1 VVGRRRHESDF
12 YGGQGFSLYHAH
24 GPDDRAPQGPHFH
37 DEYLLS
43 AQLRGDEQ
51 CHVAGKLHRFR
62 EGDVALLNPQQVHT
76 GNTRGDDIEYVSL
89 YVDRERV
96 QRFAAELGARN
107 PLPEF
112 TTLRACGQRELWTAI
127 VELLARVR
135 EDAEARARRRGAPSG
150 DDAPLALGVDAA
162 LQRVLTSA
170 FEGFSNLRTPRLRS
184 TSRVGHRKIAHVLD
198 YLRELP
204 PNAGVEAAADAD
216 GVGQAAAAKAT
227 SLDRLAQE
235 AELSKFH
242 FVRQFQ
248 RSVGMTPGA
257 YLRTLRL
264 CHAARL
270 LRRRPDPIV
279 DIAMAVGFADHPS
292 FSRAF
297 ARQMG
302 LTPSQYR
309 ALGPSSF

>member
-1 VVGRRRHESDF
+1 MVGRRRYESDF
-12 YGGQGFSLYHAH
+12 YGGPGFSLYHAH
-24 GPDDRAPQGPHFH
+24 GLDGRAALGPHFH

-51 CHVAGKLHRFR
+51 CHVGGKLHRFR

-89 YVDRERV
+89 YVDREVV
-96 QRFAAELGARN
+96 QRFAADLGAPN
-107 PLPEF
+107 LVPEF
-112 TTLRACGQRELWTAI
+112 TTLRACGPRGLWEAM
-127 VELLARVR
+127 VALLARVR
-135 EDAEARARRRGAPSG
+135 EAADARARRRGAPSG
-150 DDAPLALGVDAA
+150 DDAPTALEIDAA
-162 LQRVLTSA
+162 LQRVLASA
-170 FEGFSNLRTPRLRS
+170 FEGSSNLRAPRLRS
-184 TSRVGHRKIAHVLD
+184 TSRVGHRKVARVLD

-204 PNAGVEAAADAD
+204 PQASAEAC
-216 GVGQAAAAKAT
+216 
-227 SLDRLAQE
+227 SLDRLAHE
-235 AELSKFH
+235 AELSKYH

-248 RSVGMTPGA
+248 RAVGMTPGA

-279 DIAMAVGFADHPS
+279 DIAVAVGFADHPS

-309 ALGPSSF
+309 ALGPL